1 MIVMKQELVSDK
13 AVENY
18 VKKEVA
24 RELKKDLLRR
34 SRSITGNVSPE
45 DLDFKNAMMNKK
57 RKRRNHR
64 RH

>member
-1 MIVMKQELVSDK
+1 MVIYYEGIKYKEMITVGLEYGIKYGTPTIIDT
-13 AVENY
+13 Y
-18 VKKEVA
+18 
-24 RELKKDLLRR
+24 
-34 SRSITGNVSPE
+34 NVSPE

>member
-24 RELKKDLLRR
+24 
-34 SRSITGNVSPE
+34 E